1 MFPILANNTLG
12 ASTSMSVPR
21 KSFNEPTRPYFAP
34 YTKPQI
40 NVDTTAG
47 TAYGRNVVM
56 RKNLV
61 PCSFI
66 ESNARAIKAD
76 RHSMI
81 GTCTHVNRATRP
93 TLLQNWPSPNRRA

>member
-1 MFPILANNTLG
+1 MNSHVTMFPMLANNTLG

-47 TAYGRNVVM
+47 TA
-56 RKNLV
+56 
-61 PCSFI
+61 
-66 ESNARAIKAD
+66 
-76 RHSMI
+76 
-81 GTCTHVNRATRP
+81 
-93 TLLQNWPSPNRRA
+93 